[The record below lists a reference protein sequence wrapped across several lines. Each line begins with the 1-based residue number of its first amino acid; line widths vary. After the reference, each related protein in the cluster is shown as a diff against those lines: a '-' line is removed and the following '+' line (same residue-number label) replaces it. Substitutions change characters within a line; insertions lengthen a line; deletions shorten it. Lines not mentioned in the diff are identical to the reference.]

1 MKKPIKKAK
10 DNVRKSPTS
19 LELYRWYESH
29 PEVADMGGSRR
40 QKELQKYMLY
50 PTESISSKATNVFRL
65 LRFVKSAELKEKLLS
80 SNSNYILC
88 FLQLLRYD
96 DFEQLIRNFYEEQA
110 IKVERWGETSYRIK
124 EKVREYVL
132 GILKIR
138 GDSQISICLTNKAIL
153 GAIMEDSS
161 LLSLPKEV
169 FFSRF
174 KLDMHNAQDVILVYK
189 LRSVARFL
197 YEIKD
202 KKLRKRLQLYSLH
215 SLISLSTLS
224 KKHDAETLAR
234 GMLSLPVANV
244 NAVTAYVKEIQSKD
258 NAAVSSDS
266 VPIPETVREPVAM
279 VEVKSD
285 PEPVHAPVLE
295 EARPSFVKRML
306 NTISNIFV
314 GNR

>member
-50 PTESISSKATNVFRL
+50 PTESISSKATNIFRL

-174 KLDMHNAQDVILVYK
+174 KLDMYNAQDVILVYK
-189 LRSVARFL
+189 LRSIARFL

-215 SLISLSTLS
+215 SLMSLSTLS